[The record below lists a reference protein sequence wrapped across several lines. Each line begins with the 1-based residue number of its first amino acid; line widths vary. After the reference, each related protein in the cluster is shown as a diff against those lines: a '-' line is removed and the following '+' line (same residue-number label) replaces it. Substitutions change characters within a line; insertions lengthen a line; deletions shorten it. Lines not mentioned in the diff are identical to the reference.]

1 MTWQNVINAC
11 LAIIMTLLVYQNTA
25 LQDQIAILE
34 TDIRI
39 IKHTLE
45 IPRERVQFEVIDTLS
60 PAPPYKGVSAIIFQ
74 LYPSGL
80 LLSSTLSY
88 FTFLIMVEVKAF
100 EKPRESIVSIVDV
113 SFASAKKT
121 PSIKYETTPIAVSP
135 SMLKSTVLSLLVI

>member
-1 MTWQNVINAC
+1 MTWQNVINAS

-60 PAPPYKGVSAIIFQ
+60 NDEII
-74 LYPSGL
+74 
-80 LLSSTLSY
+80 
-88 FTFLIMVEVKAF
+88 
-100 EKPRESIVSIVDV
+100 
-113 SFASAKKT
+113 
-121 PSIKYETTPIAVSP
+121 ETEE
-135 SMLKSTVLSLLVI
+135 

>member
-39 IKHTLE
+39 IKDTLE

-60 PAPPYKGVSAIIFQ
+60 KDEIIEIQ
-74 LYPSGL
+74 
-80 LLSSTLSY
+80 
-88 FTFLIMVEVKAF
+88 E
-100 EKPRESIVSIVDV
+100 
-113 SFASAKKT
+113 
-121 PSIKYETTPIAVSP
+121 
-135 SMLKSTVLSLLVI
+135 

>member
-45 IPRERVQFEVIDTLS
+45 IPAERVQFEVIDTLS
-60 PAPPYKGVSAIIFQ
+60 KDEIIEIQ
-74 LYPSGL
+74 
-80 LLSSTLSY
+80 
-88 FTFLIMVEVKAF
+88 E
-100 EKPRESIVSIVDV
+100 
-113 SFASAKKT
+113 
-121 PSIKYETTPIAVSP
+121 
-135 SMLKSTVLSLLVI
+135 

>member
-39 IKHTLE
+39 IKDTLE

-60 PAPPYKGVSAIIFQ
+60 KDEIIE
-74 LYPSGL
+74 
-80 LLSSTLSY
+80 
-88 FTFLIMVEVKAF
+88 IE
-100 EKPRESIVSIVDV
+100 E
-113 SFASAKKT
+113 
-121 PSIKYETTPIAVSP
+121 
-135 SMLKSTVLSLLVI
+135 

>member
-60 PAPPYKGVSAIIFQ
+60 KDKII
-74 LYPSGL
+74 
-80 LLSSTLSY
+80 
-88 FTFLIMVEVKAF
+88 
-100 EKPRESIVSIVDV
+100 
-113 SFASAKKT
+113 
-121 PSIKYETTPIAVSP
+121 ETEE
-135 SMLKSTVLSLLVI
+135 